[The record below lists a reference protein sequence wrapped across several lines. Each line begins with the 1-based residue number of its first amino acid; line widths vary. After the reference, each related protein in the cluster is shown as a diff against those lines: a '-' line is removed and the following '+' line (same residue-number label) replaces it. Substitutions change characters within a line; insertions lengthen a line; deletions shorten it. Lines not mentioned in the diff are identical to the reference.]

1 MLNNI
6 LKASSYIFHPLFVSF
21 YGICIYFFITVKYYT
36 NEHILA
42 RLLQLFILTVI
53 IPIFIYRVLKKIG
66 VTNSLMMYEVK
77 ERRIP
82 YAIAVALNLYIT
94 LFLFKIS
101 EPELHYFFAA
111 ITFTSMSFLLFS
123 LMNYKASL
131 HAGAISGLTCYTAF
145 LSIHFQEKTVILIG
159 VLLLINGLVA
169 TSRLHLK
176 AHTKTELI
184 IGFFMG
190 VIPQFIMMVYWV

>member
-6 LKASSYIFHPLFVSF
+6 LKVASYIFHPLFMSF
-21 YGICIYFFITVKYYT
+21 YGISMYYFITVKFYSNT
-36 NEHILA
+36 HIIGRA
-42 RLLQLFILTVI
+42 IQLFILTVI
-53 IPIFIYRVLKKIG
+53 IPLLIFRVLKKLG
-66 VTNSLMMYEVK
+66 VTRSLMMPDIK

-82 YAIAVALNLYIT
+82 YAIAVLLNLYIT
-94 LFLFKIS
+94 TFVFKKT

-111 ITFTSMSFLLFS
+111 ITFTSMSYLILS

-131 HAGAISGLTCYTAF
+131 HAGAVSGLTCYAAF
-145 LSIHFQEKTVILIG
+145 LSIHFQEKSVILIG
-159 VLLLINGLVA
+159 ILLLINGLVA

-176 AHTKTELI
+176 AHTRNELI

-190 VIPQFIMMVYWV
+190 VIPQFTLMVYWV